1 MAAYLVVL
9 LALGSLVIQVGVAC
23 AEEKMPYGE
32 AEYLNSC
39 AACHGLHGRGDG
51 ALATVLNKTPA
62 DLTLLSQKNGG
73 EFPYFSVFAVIDG
86 RYIVPGHGERDMPV
100 WGRQFIEEDAKTYG
114 PIGGEAVTQERIH
127 ALTGY
132 VASLQR

>member
-1 MAAYLVVL
+1 MKL
-9 LALGSLVIQVGVAC
+9 LITSLVAVAFFD
-23 AEEKMPYGE
+23 AASAQEMGYGE
-32 AEYLNSC
+32 AQFRDSC
-39 AACHGLHGRGDG
+39 AVCHGPEGKGDG
-51 ALATVLNKTPA
+51 PLADELQTRPA
-62 DLTLLSQKNGG
+62 DVTRLAEKNGG
-73 EFPYFSVFAVIDG
+73 EFPYYRVFAVIDG